1 MSDAASNHRLQH
13 RAADEPS
20 RTIRNTP
27 TNSLQLSPLLTA
39 KEAAARLKVS
49 VSWLAKARMHGDG
62 PPYVCIGRSVR
73 YAAATLIH
81 WMKSQ
86 QRFSTSE

>member
-1 MSDAASNHRLQH
+1 MNKQDIDASTH
-13 RAADEPS
+13 
-20 RTIRNTP
+20 
-27 TNSLQLSPLLTA
+27 LSPLLTP
-39 KEAAARLKVS
+39 KEAGRLLKVS
-49 VSWLAKARMHGDG
+49 ISWLAKARMRGDG